1 MQHVVHQLVQQE
13 TMGLEVGLF
22 ADENARNFYI
32 ELKVLL
38 TECLESLYA
47 LVKREYAPK
56 FHQFR
61 FMRGLEIF
69 NSDNIQA
76 VTITETARALS
87 MFPTINQDYQSAMI
101 RYTHLLYGTM
111 VGTLSLSILSFK
123 IFLIRLYQRVSQTQE
138 ISSLRYF
145 TMSYL
150 EQDIFLKDVVR
161 MVMKDCMTTHIQNN
175 SNNNNG
181 ISTQHIK
188 PSDSVSNI
196 HSSNQ
201 LQFNEKSRSLLHR
214 EKSKHMES
222 RSKHMKSRSKHME
235 SRSKQSRSSKHSV
248 NRSGNNKNAESKSYQ
263 SVFKKV
269 EHQRHTHPINS
280 DGNDNLDR
288 ASSIMDRNSNEH
300 VAKQR
305 LPDDAPSVF
314 LSKRR
319 PPLLKHASG
328 MRVIDT
334 GNPSSVKSNP
344 ISKFYYDSETSHTES
359 S

>member
-56 FHQFR
+56 FHQLR

-181 ISTQHIK
+181 RNGISTQHIK

-196 HSSNQ
+196 HSSSQ
-201 LQFNEKSRSLLHR
+201 LQNQSKEKSMHR
-214 EKSKHMES
+214 EK
-222 RSKHMKSRSKHME
+222 SKHMKSRSKHME
-235 SRSKQSRSSKHSV
+235 NKSRSKQSRSSKHSV
-248 NRSGNNKNAESKSYQ
+248 NRSGNNKNAESKSHQ

-269 EHQRHTHPINS
+269 EHPIIS

-300 VAKQR
+300 VAVAAQR

-314 LSKRR
+314 VSKRR

-344 ISKFYYDSETSHTES
+344 ISKFYYDSETSYSES